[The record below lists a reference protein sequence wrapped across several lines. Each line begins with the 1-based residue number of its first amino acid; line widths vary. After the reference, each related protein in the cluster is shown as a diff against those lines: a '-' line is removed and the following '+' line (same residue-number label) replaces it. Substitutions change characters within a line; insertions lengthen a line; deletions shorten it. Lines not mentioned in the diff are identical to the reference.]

1 MTSTD
6 ILNAINRKRDGG
18 ELSTEQIDA
27 AVHGYLSGAIPDY
40 QMAALLMAIACRGMT
55 SRETVALTHT
65 LAGPTRLRLGNDR
78 FVADKHSTGGVGDKT
93 TLVLVPLLAAVGIRV
108 AKMSGRGL
116 EHAGGTIDKL
126 EAITGLRLPGTA
138 AEMRAALAA
147 TGFAI
152 TGQTDDLAPG
162 DGALY
167 RLRDVTGTVE
177 SIPLIAASIMSKK
190 IAAGASALVLDV
202 KTGSGALTANP
213 DDALHLAE
221 LMVDIGAGAGL
232 PTRAVVSA
240 MDQPLGHAVGNALEV
255 AEAIA
260 ALRGE
265 PVPGL
270 VPLTLHLAGLLA
282 QQAWPHRP
290 PDDIYQELTAA
301 LHDGRALAALRRWV
315 AHHGGDTTQIDHPDR
330 LPRTARIETVTA
342 PVGGWIARI
351 DAATLGRACQQLGA
365 GRTRLDQPIDHAIGL
380 RLHAGV
386 GQQIAAGAPLLDLH
400 LSIDA
405 DTGHIAGQVLAAIT
419 VTDGPVPPPPLIL
432 HTL

>member
-1 MTSTD
+1 MTGTGVLD
-6 ILNAINRKRDGG
+6 AINHKRGG
-18 ELSTEQIDA
+18 GQLSAGQIEA
-27 AVHGYLSGAIPDY
+27 AVHGYLTDAVPDY

-55 SRETVALTHT
+55 SSETVALTQT
-65 LAGPTRLRLGNDR
+65 LAGPTRLRLGDER

-93 TLVLVPLLAAVGIRV
+93 TLVLAPLLAAVGVPV

-138 AEMRAALAA
+138 AQMRAALAA

-152 TGQTDDLAPG
+152 TGQTGDLAPG

-202 KTGSGALTANP
+202 KTGSGALTASP
-213 DDALHLAE
+213 DDALHLAK
-221 LMVDIGAGAGL
+221 LMVDIGTGAGL

-282 QQAWPHRP
+282 QQAWPNRSP
-290 PDDIYQELTAA
+290 EDIHQELTGT
-301 LHDGRALAALRRWV
+301 LHDGRAFTALRRWV

-330 LPRTARIETVTA
+330 LPQAARIETVTA

-351 DAATLGRACQQLGA
+351 DAATLGRTCQLLGA
-365 GRTRLDQPIDHAIGL
+365 GRTRLDQPINHAVGL
-380 RLHAGV
+380 RLRIGV
-386 GQQIAAGAPLLDLH
+386 GRQIGAGAPLLDLH
-400 LSIDA
+400 LPADA
-405 DTGHIAGQVLAAIT
+405 DADHITGQVLAAIT
-419 VTDGPVPPPPLIL
+419 VTDTAVPQPPLIL